1 MKSPIALL
9 RSLCHD
15 MERLNPGVQGL
26 DRDFVTIKKRFE
38 NEGYGFLTV
47 ALPSLDDALL
57 LGLASG
63 KFTCPDGFKPVK
75 GGTIPRFLS
84 GMFCEVFD
92 PFSGALK
99 ESPDEGVLKSLREIL
114 RLFKKVQLDSS
125 DEEFLHQKAVAEFF
139 RCDDIAHQVV
149 IPDRERHLIERVAML
164 ILSSLDS
171 GKISKAAYKHGPG
184 AVEES
189 LSVNQ
194 KWLALSEHI
203 KNDEFDLGT
212 YGYEEMG
219 VILSDLSDRS
229 QIDGTE
235 VLGSLYNGAPNRS
248 ARLITVAKNS
258 TSRRTI
264 TVEPLLNQFIQQG
277 LNNALRD
284 SIVKCNVLSRCLTL
298 TDQSINQRLA
308 LIGSHTGEWT
318 TIDLRSASDL
328 VSIKLVKICFSH
340 HQRFYESLM
349 SSRSNCLDVD
359 SRLMSL
365 HKYAGMGNATTFPIQ
380 SVCFALICIAAM
392 LEQDGSKPTQRNV
405 EQAAM
410 NIHVFGDDII
420 IKTEYFQTVSRWLC
434 SLALRVNEKKT
445 FSNGKFRESCGT
457 DAYDGVDITPTYVR
471 FCPSKLDKKANNIAS
486 SVSLSNQLW
495 LKGYH
500 SASDAIRKHVEKV
513 LKRTLPHVNANSGLL
528 GWSDRYGAT
537 SANRWSKDLHCLL
550 IEGPMVISKSKKS
563 PLSGRPALLKF
574 FLTSLIERRPKHLD
588 SSTMRFNTRIVSRR
602 VPAKAGF

>member
-1 MKSPIALL
+1 MKSPIILL
-9 RSLCHD
+9 SYLFTDVKR
-15 MERLNPGVQGL
+15 MMPFVKGL
-26 DRDFVTIKKRFE
+26 DRDFLTIKNRFE
-38 NEGYGFLTV
+38 HEGISFLAVTLSTLSEAV
-47 ALPSLDDALL
+47 DSGLQTGSLICPTSFKKKAALPLL
-57 LGLASG
+57 LRGLL
-63 KFTCPDGFKPVK
+63 
-75 GGTIPRFLS
+75 IR
-84 GMFCEVFD
+84 VFD
-92 PFSGALK
+92 ESGQLRHSPCI
-99 ESPDEGVLKSLREIL
+99 ESILTIRQICRMYKKTTVTSSRNDKLHADAVSSFVETDISLVEHKFDPQVLKSLQL
-114 RLFKKVQLDSS
+114 VAYKVNKRLDFYSSS
-125 DEEFLHQKAVAEFF
+125 D
-139 RCDDIAHQVV
+139 I
-149 IPDRERHLIERVAML
+149 
-164 ILSSLDS
+164 DS
-171 GKISKAAYKHGPG
+171 YRHGPG
-184 AVEES
+184 GVFEKVAGNSKWVYLYNQLES
-189 LSVNQ
+189 DSYI
-194 KWLALSEHI
+194 SEHI
-203 KNDEFDLGT
+203 G
-212 YGYEEMG
+212 
-219 VILSDLSDRS
+219 LSDQVHYGLEEDDEYAQRLSY
-229 QIDGTE
+229 G
-235 VLGSLYNGAPNRS
+235 GKG
-248 ARLITVAKNS
+248 RLISVPKTATAV
-258 TSRRTI
+258 RTI

-328 VSIKLVKICFSH
+328 VSIKLVKTCFSH

-500 SASDAIRKHVEKV
+500 STSDAIRKHVEKV

-537 SANRWSKDLHCLL
+537 SANNWSKDLHCLL

-563 PLSGRPALLKF
+563 PLSGRPALLKY
-574 FLTSLIERRPKHLD
+574 FLTSLIERRPRHLD